1 MRMEV
6 KGMENLIVS
15 LNVIIPLFLS
25 IGYGYFL
32 KKIHILNE
40 DILYK
45 LNGIIFHA
53 FFPLLMFK
61 NIYRTNIQSVFQPKL
76 ILYAIIM
83 LITIIIVLLLVIPS
97 IEKENSK
104 RGVLIQAIYRSNFI
118 IFGLSLVS
126 SVYGEESTGITSILI
141 AVIVPLFNIFAVII
155 LEIFRGEKIYFLR
168 SMQVVCKNP
177 LIIGAA
183 FGIIAM
189 VFSIRLP
196 KIIEDTVNN
205 FASITTPLALI
216 VLGGTFRF
224 SSFHKLMRQLLIGV
238 LGRLIIVPAIGLGI
252 AVLLGFRGIELLS
265 LFAMFGSPIAISS
278 YPMAQQ
284 MGGDGQ
290 LAGQLVV
297 WTSAFSIITI
307 FLWIFL
313 MKNFGLI

>member
-1 MRMEV
+1 MKV
-6 KGMENLIVS
+6 INMENLIVS
-15 LNVIIPLFLS
+15 LNVVIPLFLS

-32 KKIHILNE
+32 KKINILSE

-45 LNGIIFHA
+45 LNTIIFHA

-61 NIYRTNIQSVFQPKL
+61 NIYQTNIESVFELKL
-76 ILYAIIM
+76 ILYAVIM
-83 LITIIIVLLLVIPS
+83 LIFMIVVLFITIPF
-97 IEKENSK
+97 IEKENAK

-126 SVYGEESTGITSILI
+126 SVYGEASTGITSILI

-155 LEIFRGEKIYFLR
+155 LEIFRGEKIHFLR
-168 SMQVVCKNP
+168 SVQTVCKNP
-177 LIIGAA
+177 LIIGAVL
-183 FGIIAM
+183 GIIAM
-189 VFSIRLP
+189 IFSIRLP
-196 KIIEDTVNN
+196 RIIKSTISN

-216 VLGGTFRF
+216 ILGGTFQF
-224 SSFHKLMRQLLIGV
+224 SSFHKLIKQLCIGV

-252 AVLLGFRGIELLS
+252 AILLGFRGIELLS

-307 FLWIFL
+307 FLWIFF
-313 MKNFGLI
+313 MKSFGLI

>member
-1 MRMEV
+1 
-6 KGMENLIVS
+6 MENLIVS
-15 LNVIIPLFLS
+15 LNVVIPLFLS

-32 KKIHILNE
+32 KRIHILSE

-45 LNGIIFHA
+45 LNAVIFRA

-61 NIYRTNIQSVFQPKL
+61 NIYQTNIESAFQLRL
-76 ILYAIIM
+76 ILYAVMM
-83 LITIIIVLLLVIPS
+83 LIVMIAVLFITIPF
-97 IEKENSK
+97 IEKENMK

-126 SVYGEESTGITSILI
+126 SVYGEESTGVTSVLI

-155 LEIFRGEKIYFLR
+155 LEAFRGEKIHFLH
-168 SMQVVCKNP
+168 SVQAVCKNP
-177 LIIGAA
+177 LIIGAV
-183 FGIIAM
+183 FGMVAM
-189 VFSIRLP
+189 LFSIHLP
-196 KIIEDTVNN
+196 KVIESTISN

-216 VLGGTFRF
+216 ILGGTFQF
-224 SSFHKLMRQLLIGV
+224 SSFHKFIKQLCIGV
-238 LGRLIIVPAIGLGI
+238 LGRLIIVPAIGLGT
-252 AVLLGFRGIELLS
+252 AVFLGFRGVELLS

-307 FLWIFL
+307 FLWIFF
-313 MKNFGLI
+313 MKNFSLI